1 MSNRLSWFIIFW
13 LIAVF
18 AFLYAPIISVV
29 IYSFNASKLVT
40 VWGGWSVKW
49 YGELAKDRQIIDAAI
64 LSLEIA
70 AISSTLATILGT
82 IAGYVLVRFPKFM
95 GRTAFSGMVNAP
107 LVMPEVITGLSM
119 LLLFI
124 SMQEVYKY
132 AVAGLA
138 DQGMGMA
145 SEAVRVGFSWI
156 DGRGLI
162 TVVIAHVTFTMSYIA
177 VVMRSRFI
185 TLDMSLEEA
194 AQDLGAKPLKVF
206 FVITLPIVA
215 PAIVSGWLLG
225 FTISLDDLVITAF
238 TNGPGTTTL
247 PQVVF
252 SKVRLG
258 LDPKINALATIII
271 TVVSIGVIFATI
283 HMRRA
288 EKQRQR
294 DEQMAIRA
302 IAAKT

>member
-1 MSNRLSWFIIFW
+1 MSNRLSWFVIFW

-29 IYSFNASKLVT
+29 VYSFNSSKLVT
-40 VWGGWSVKW
+40 VWAGWSFKW
-49 YGELAKDRQIIDAAI
+49 YGELAKDRQIINAAL

-82 IAGYVLVRFPKFM
+82 IAGYVLVRFPKFL
-95 GRTAFSGMVNAP
+95 GRTAFSGMVSAP

-124 SMQEVYKY
+124 SMEQLI
-132 AVAGLA
+132 GWP
-138 DQGMGMA
+138 Q
-145 SEAVRVGFSWI
+145 
-156 DGRGLI
+156 GRGFT
-162 TVVIAHVTFTMSYIA
+162 TVIIAHTTFTLSYVA
-177 VVMRSRFI
+177 VVMRSRFLV
-185 TLDMSLEEA
+185 LDLSLEEA
-194 AQDLGAKPLKVF
+194 AQDLGARPLKVF

-215 PAIVSGWLLG
+215 PAVISGWLLG
-225 FTISLDDLVITAF
+225 FTISLDDLVITSF

-271 TVVSIGVIFATI
+271 AIVSVGVILATV
-283 HMRRA
+283 HMRRV
-288 EKQRQR
+288 ERQRQR

-302 IAAKT
+302 IAAQT

>member
-1 MSNRLSWFIIFW
+1 MTNRLSLFVIVWMV
-13 LIAVF
+13 LVF
-18 AFLYAPIISVV
+18 AFLYAPIISVIV
-29 IYSFNASKLVT
+29 YSFNDSKLVT
-40 VWGGWSVKW
+40 VWGGFTLDRW
-49 YGELAKDRQIIDAAI
+49 YIALANDRQIIDAAK
-64 LSLEIA
+64 LSLLIA
-70 AISSTLATILGT
+70 ALSSSLATIIGT
-82 IAGYVLVRFPKFM
+82 IAGYVLVRFPRFL

-124 SMQEVYKY
+124 SMEQLI
-132 AVAGLA
+132 G
-138 DQGMGMA
+138 
-145 SEAVRVGFSWI
+145 WPT
-156 DGRGLI
+156 GRGLT
-162 TVVIAHVTFTMSYIA
+162 TVIIAHVTFTLSYVA
-177 VVMRSRFI
+177 VVMRSRFL
-185 TLDMSLEEA
+185 TLDLSLEEA
-194 AQDLGAKPLKVF
+194 AQDLGARPLKVF

-271 TVVSIGVIFATI
+271 AIVSVGVIVATI
-283 HMRRA
+283 QMRRQEA
-288 EKQRQR
+288 QRQR

-302 IAAKT
+302 LAAQT

>member
-1 MSNRLSWFIIFW
+1 MTNRLSWFVILW
-13 LIAVF
+13 LVVVF
-18 AFLYAPIISVV
+18 AFLYAPIVSVV
-29 IYSFNASKLVT
+29 VYSFNDSKLVT
-40 VWGGWSVKW
+40 VWGGFTLDRW
-49 YGELAKDRQIIDAAI
+49 YIALANDRQIIDAAV

-82 IAGYVLVRFPKFM
+82 VAGYVLVRFPKFM

-124 SMQEVYKY
+124 SMEQLI
-132 AVAGLA
+132 GWP
-138 DQGMGMA
+138 Q
-145 SEAVRVGFSWI
+145 
-156 DGRGLI
+156 GRGLT
-162 TVVIAHVTFTMSYIA
+162 TVVIAHVTFTLSYIA
-177 VVMRSRFI
+177 VVMRSRFL
-185 TLDMSLEEA
+185 TLDLSLEEA
-194 AQDLGAKPLKVF
+194 AQDLGARPLKVF
-206 FVITLPIVA
+206 FVITLPIVL

-225 FTISLDDLVITAF
+225 FTISLDDLVITSF

-271 TVVSIGVIFATI
+271 AIVSIGVIFATI
-283 HMRRA
+283 HMRRQ

-302 IAAKT
+302 IAKA

>member
-1 MSNRLSWFIIFW
+1 M
-13 LIAVF
+13 IAWMVVVF
-18 AFLYAPIISVV
+18 VFLYAPIISVV
-29 IYSFNASKLVT
+29 VYSLNYSKLVT
-40 VWGGWSVKW
+40 VWGGFTLNRW
-49 YGELAKDRQIIDAAI
+49 YIALWNDRQIIDAAK
-64 LSLEIA
+64 LSVLIA
-70 AISSTLATILGT
+70 AISSTLATIIGT

-124 SMQEVYKY
+124 SMEQLI
-132 AVAGLA
+132 GWP
-138 DQGMGMA
+138 Q
-145 SEAVRVGFSWI
+145 
-156 DGRGLI
+156 GRGLT
-162 TVVIAHVTFTMSYIA
+162 TVIIAHVTFTLSYIA
-177 VVMRSRFI
+177 VVMRSRFL
-185 TLDMSLEEA
+185 TLDLSLEEA

-225 FTISLDDLVITAF
+225 FTISLDDLVITSF

-271 TVVSIGVIFATI
+271 AIVSVGVIVATI
-283 HMRRA
+283 HMRRS
-288 EKQRQR
+288 ERQRQR

-302 IAAKT
+302 IAKA

>member
-1 MSNRLSWFIIFW
+1 MSSRISWFVILW
-13 LIAVF
+13 LVAVF

-40 VWGGWSVKW
+40 VWGGWSFKW
-49 YGELAKDRQIIDAAI
+49 YGELAKDRAIIDAAI

-82 IAGYVLVRFPKFM
+82 IAGYVLVRFPKFL

-124 SMQEVYKY
+124 SMEQLI
-132 AVAGLA
+132 GWP
-138 DQGMGMA
+138 Q
-145 SEAVRVGFSWI
+145 
-156 DGRGLI
+156 GRGLT
-162 TVVIAHVTFTMSYIA
+162 TVVIAHTTFTLSYVA
-177 VVMRSRFI
+177 VVMRSRFLV
-185 TLDMSLEEA
+185 LDLSLEEA

-206 FVITLPIVA
+206 FVITLPIVM

-225 FTISLDDLVITAF
+225 FTISLDDLVITGF
-238 TNGPGTTTL
+238 TNGPGSTTL
-247 PQVVF
+247 PQIVF

-258 LDPKINALATIII
+258 LDPKINALAAIII

>member
-1 MSNRLSWFIIFW
+1 MTNRISWFVIFW
-13 LIAVF
+13 MLLVF
-18 AFLYAPIISVV
+18 AFLYAPIVSVMV
-29 IYSFNASKLVT
+29 YSFNSSKLVT
-40 VWGGWSVKW
+40 VWGGFDTKW
-49 YGELAKDRQIIDAAI
+49 YGALWNDRQIIDAAK
-64 LSLEIA
+64 LSLLIA
-70 AISSTLATILGT
+70 AISSSLATIIGT
-82 IAGYVLVRFPKFM
+82 VAGYVLVRFPKFL

-124 SMQEVYKY
+124 SMENLIGWPK
-132 AVAGLA
+132 
-138 DQGMGMA
+138 
-145 SEAVRVGFSWI
+145 
-156 DGRGLI
+156 GRGLT
-162 TVVIAHVTFTMSYIA
+162 TVIIAHVTFTLSYVA
-177 VVMRSRFI
+177 VVMRSRFL
-185 TLDMSLEEA
+185 TLDLSLEEA

-206 FVITLPIVA
+206 FVITLPIVL

-225 FTISLDDLVITAF
+225 FTISLDDLVITSF

-271 TVVSIGVIFATI
+271 AIVSIGVVAATV
-283 HMRRA
+283 HMRRQ

-302 IAAKT
+302 IAAQA

>member
-1 MSNRLSWFIIFW
+1 MSNRLSWFVIAW
-13 LIAVF
+13 LILVF
-18 AFLYAPIISVV
+18 AFLYAPIISVI
-29 IYSFNASKLVT
+29 IYSFNASRLVT
-40 VWGGWSVKW
+40 VWGGWSFKW
-49 YGELAKDRQIIDAAI
+49 YEALWNDRQIIEAAI
-64 LSLEIA
+64 LSLEVA
-70 AISSTLATILGT
+70 VISSTLATILGT
-82 IAGYVLVRFPKFM
+82 VAGYVLVRFPKFM

-124 SMQEVYKY
+124 QMENLIGWPQ
-132 AVAGLA
+132 
-138 DQGMGMA
+138 
-145 SEAVRVGFSWI
+145 
-156 DGRGLI
+156 GRGLT
-162 TVVIAHVTFTMSYIA
+162 TVIIAHVTFTMSYVAI
-177 VVMRSRFI
+177 VMRSRFLV
-185 TLDMSLEEA
+185 LDLSLEEA

-225 FTISLDDLVITAF
+225 FTISLDDLVITNF

-252 SKVRLG
+252 SKIRLG
-258 LDPKINALATIII
+258 LDPKINALAAIII
-271 TVVSIGVIFATI
+271 AVVSVGVIFATI

>member
-1 MSNRLSWFIIFW
+1 MTNRLSWVVIVW
-13 LIAVF
+13 MIAVF
-18 AFLYAPIISVV
+18 AFLYAPIVSVV
-29 IYSFNASKLVT
+29 VYSFNDSKLVT
-40 VWGGWSVKW
+40 VWGGFTLDRW
-49 YGELAKDRQIIDAAI
+49 YIALWNDRQIIDAAK
-64 LSLEIA
+64 LSLLIA
-70 AISSTLATILGT
+70 AISSTLATILGI
-82 IAGYVLVRFPKFM
+82 IAGYVLVRFPKFL

-124 SMQEVYKY
+124 MLQPVI
-132 AVAGLA
+132 G
-138 DQGMGMA
+138 
-145 SEAVRVGFSWI
+145 
-156 DGRGLI
+156 GRGLI
-162 TVVIAHVTFTMSYIA
+162 TVVIAHVTFTLSYIA
-177 VVMRSRFI
+177 VVMRSRFL
-185 TLDMSLEEA
+185 TLDLSLEEA

-206 FVITLPIVA
+206 FVITLPIVL

-225 FTISLDDLVITAF
+225 FTISLDDLVITSF

-271 TVVSIGVIFATI
+271 GIVSIGVVFAII
-283 HMRRA
+283 HMRSA
-288 EKQRQR
+288 ERRRQM

-302 IAAKT
+302 IAKA

>member
-1 MSNRLSWFIIFW
+1 MTNRLSWVVIVW
-13 LIAVF
+13 MLIVF
-18 AFLYAPIISVV
+18 AFLYAPIFSVV
-29 IYSFNASKLVT
+29 VYSFNDSKLVT
-40 VWGGWSVKW
+40 VWGGFTLDRW
-49 YGELAKDRQIIDAAI
+49 YIALSNDRQIIDAAK
-64 LSLEIA
+64 LSLLVA
-70 AISSTLATILGT
+70 AISSTLATIIGT
-82 IAGYVLVRFPKFM
+82 IAGYVLVRFPKFL

-124 SMQEVYKY
+124 SMEQFI
-132 AVAGLA
+132 GWP
-138 DQGMGMA
+138 Q
-145 SEAVRVGFSWI
+145 
-156 DGRGLI
+156 GRGLT
-162 TVVIAHVTFTMSYIA
+162 TVIIAHVTFTLSYIA
-177 VVMRSRFI
+177 VVMRSRFL
-185 TLDMSLEEA
+185 TLDLSLEEA
-194 AQDLGAKPLKVF
+194 AQDLGAKPFKVF

-225 FTISLDDLVITAF
+225 FTISLDDLVITSF

-271 TVVSIGVIFATI
+271 AIVSLGVIAATI
-283 HMRRA
+283 QMRRQEA
-288 EKQRQR
+288 QRQR

-302 IAAKT
+302 IAAQT

>member
-1 MSNRLSWFIIFW
+1 VSNRISWFVILW
-13 LIAVF
+13 LVLVF

-40 VWGGWSVKW
+40 VWAGWSFKW
-49 YGELAKDRQIIDAAI
+49 YGELAKDRQIIEAAI

-124 SMQEVYKY
+124 AMQDLI
-132 AVAGLA
+132 GWP
-138 DQGMGMA
+138 Q
-145 SEAVRVGFSWI
+145 
-156 DGRGLI
+156 GRGLT

-177 VVMRSRFI
+177 VVMRSRFL
-185 TLDMSLEEA
+185 TLDLSLEEA

-206 FVITLPIVA
+206 FVITLPIVL

-271 TVVSIGVIFATI
+271 AVVSLGVIAATI
-283 HMRRA
+283 HMRRS

>member
-1 MSNRLSWFIIFW
+1 MSNRISWFVIAW
-13 LIAVF
+13 LIVVF
-18 AFLYAPIISVV
+18 AFLYAPIVSVV
-29 IYSFNASKLVT
+29 IYSFNDSKLVT
-40 VWGGWSVKW
+40 VWGGFTLDRW
-49 YGELAKDRQIIDAAI
+49 YIALWNDRQIIDAAK
-64 LSLEIA
+64 LSLLIA
-70 AISSTLATILGT
+70 AISSTLATMIGT

-124 SMQEVYKY
+124 SMEQII
-132 AVAGLA
+132 GWP
-138 DQGMGMA
+138 Q
-145 SEAVRVGFSWI
+145 
-156 DGRGLI
+156 GRGMT
-162 TVVIAHVTFTMSYIA
+162 TVIIAHVTFTLSYIA
-177 VVMRSRFI
+177 VVMRSRFLV
-185 TLDMSLEEA
+185 LDLSLEEA

-206 FVITLPIVA
+206 FVITVPIVL

-271 TVVSIGVIFATI
+271 AIVSVGVIIATF
-283 HMRRA
+283 HMRRQ

-302 IAAKT
+302 IAKA

>member
-18 AFLYAPIISVV
+18 AFLYAPIVSVV
-29 IYSFNASKLVT
+29 IYSFNMSKLVT
-40 VWGGWSVKW
+40 VWGGWSFKW
-49 YGELAKDRQIIDAAI
+49 YGELARDRQIIDAAI
-64 LSLEIA
+64 LSLEVA
-70 AISSTLATILGT
+70 AVSSTLATILGT
-82 IAGYVLVRFPKFM
+82 IAGYVLVRFPKFL

-107 LVMPEVITGLSM
+107 LVMPDVITGLSM

-124 SMQEVYKY
+124 TMQEVYKW
-132 AVAGLA
+132 AVVGLA
-138 DQGMGMA
+138 EGGMGAA
-145 SEAVRVGFSWI
+145 SEAVRWGFSWI
-156 DGRGLI
+156 DGRGFI

-177 VVMRSRFI
+177 VVMRSRFLV
-185 TLDMSLEEA
+185 LDLSLEEA

-206 FVITLPIVA
+206 FVITLPIVL
-215 PAIVSGWLLG
+215 PAIISGWLLG
-225 FTISLDDLVITAF
+225 FTISLDDLVITSF

-271 TVVSIGVIFATI
+271 AIVAIGVILATI
-283 HMRRA
+283 QIRRS

-302 IAAKT
+302 IAKA

>member
-1 MSNRLSWFIIFW
+1 MTNRLSWVVITW
-13 LIAVF
+13 MVVVF

-29 IYSFNASKLVT
+29 VYSFNDSKLVT
-40 VWGGWSVKW
+40 VWGGFTPDRW
-49 YGELAKDRQIIDAAI
+49 YIALWNDRQIIDAAK
-64 LSLEIA
+64 LSVLIA
-70 AISSTLATILGT
+70 AVSSTLATVIGT

-124 SMQEVYKY
+124 SMEQLI
-132 AVAGLA
+132 GWP
-138 DQGMGMA
+138 Q
-145 SEAVRVGFSWI
+145 
-156 DGRGLI
+156 GRGLT
-162 TVVIAHVTFTMSYIA
+162 TVIIAHVTFTLSYIA
-177 VVMRSRFI
+177 VVMRSRFL
-185 TLDMSLEEA
+185 TLDLSLEEA

-225 FTISLDDLVITAF
+225 FTISLDDLVITSF

-271 TVVSIGVIFATI
+271 AVVSVGVIIATI
-283 HMRRA
+283 HMRRS
-288 EKQRQR
+288 EKLRQR

-302 IAAKT
+302 IAAQT

>member
-1 MSNRLSWFIIFW
+1 MSSRISWFVILW
-13 LIAVF
+13 LVAVF

-40 VWGGWSVKW
+40 VWGGWSFKW
-49 YGELAKDRQIIDAAI
+49 YGELWDDRAIIDAAK
-64 LSLEIA
+64 LSLLIA
-70 AISSTLATILGT
+70 TVSSTLATILGT
-82 IAGYVLVRFPKFM
+82 IAGYVLVRFPKFL

-107 LVMPEVITGLSM
+107 LVMPEVFTGLSM

-124 SMQEVYKY
+124 SMEQ
-132 AVAGLA
+132 L
-138 DQGMGMA
+138 
-145 SEAVRVGFSWI
+145 VGWPQ
-156 DGRGLI
+156 GRGFT
-162 TVVIAHVTFTMSYIA
+162 TVVIAHTTFTLSYVA
-177 VVMRSRFI
+177 VVMRSRFLV
-185 TLDMSLEEA
+185 LDLSLEEA

-206 FVITLPIVA
+206 FVITLPIVM

-225 FTISLDDLVITAF
+225 FTISLDDLVITSF
-238 TNGPGTTTL
+238 TNGPGSTTL

-271 TVVSIGVIFATI
+271 AVVSLGVIYATI
-283 HMRRA
+283 HMRRS
-288 EKQRQR
+288 EKLRQR